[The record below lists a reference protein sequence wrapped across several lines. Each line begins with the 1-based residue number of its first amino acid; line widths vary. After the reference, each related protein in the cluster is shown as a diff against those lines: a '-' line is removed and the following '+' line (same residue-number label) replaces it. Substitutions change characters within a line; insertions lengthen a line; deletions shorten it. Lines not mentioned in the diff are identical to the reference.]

1 MSKRFLRWVELWID
15 DHVRPGAGDD
25 IEPFDIRAARLS
37 DELLT
42 TAAGEG
48 FRREEIDEETDKI
61 AGLIETRLSTRPE
74 FDLSQFGAPG
84 GDD

>member
-15 DHVRPGAGDD
+15 DHVAPGSGGD
-25 IEPFDIRAARLS
+25 IEPYDIRASKLS

-42 TAAGEG
+42 KAAGEG
-48 FRREEIDEETDKI
+48 FRQEEIDEETHKI
-61 AGLIETRLSTRPE
+61 AGLIEARLSTKPE